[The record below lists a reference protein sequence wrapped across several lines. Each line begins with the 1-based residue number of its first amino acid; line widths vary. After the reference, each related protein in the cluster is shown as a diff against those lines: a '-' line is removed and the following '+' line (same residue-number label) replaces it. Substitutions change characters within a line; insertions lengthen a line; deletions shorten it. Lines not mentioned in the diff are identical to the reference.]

1 MIRSTRSV
9 QFRRFLNTIIDVTI
23 FYVTIMYMNRNY
35 NYYQNIKE
43 NLQRQL
49 VDLASILE
57 WLDTPDSANELEAII
72 IEETPD
78 LPPQT
83 RLELINST
91 IADRIDDTHRQIE
104 DINAKLMTIQTIQN
118 TWDESIIPVPIPRR
132 PLRRRPT
139 RPLRRIPIPPP
150 PETQPDLVID
160 ISDDDDNSPPPP
172 PILYLPS
179 TPPGSPPHY
188 LPSSPIN
195 SPPNSPP
202 RRGGLGASG
211 ATKHKKRI
219 VKSRKSKK
227 MQHSR
232 KRTKRSRK
240 NNSR

>member
-1 MIRSTRSV
+1 
-9 QFRRFLNTIIDVTI
+9 
-23 FYVTIMYMNRNY
+23 MNRNY

-91 IADRIDDTHRQIE
+91 IADRIDDTHRQME
-104 DINAKLMTIQTIQN
+104 DINAKLMTIHTIHT
-118 TWDESIIPVPIPRR
+118 TWADGRTHIPDRRPTR

-150 PETQPDLVID
+150 PVTQPDLVID
-160 ISDDDDNSPPPP
+160 ISDDGNSPPPP
-172 PILYLPS
+172 MGSPPS
-179 TPPGSPPHY
+179 TPPHY

-195 SPPNSPP
+195 SPPGSPP
-202 RRGGLGASG
+202 RRGGIGASG
-211 ATKHKKRI
+211 ATK

-240 NNSR
+240 NKIR

>member
-1 MIRSTRSV
+1 
-9 QFRRFLNTIIDVTI
+9 
-23 FYVTIMYMNRNY
+23 MNRNY

-104 DINAKLMTIQTIQN
+104 DVNAKLMTIQTIQN
-118 TWDESIIPVPIPRR
+118 TWDDSPVPITRR
-132 PLRRRPT
+132 PLRRRPS
-139 RPLRRIPIPPP
+139 RPLRRARPVPP
-150 PETQPDLVID
+150 PEIRPEIVYI
-160 ISDDDDNSPPPP
+160 ISDDDDDSPPP
-172 PILYLPS
+172 IRYLPS
-179 TPPGSPPHY
+179 TPPGSPPH
-188 LPSSPIN
+188 
-195 SPPNSPP
+195 SPPSTPPGSPPHSPPSTPPSSPP
-202 RRGGLGASG
+202 RRGGLGASSS
-211 ATKHKKRI
+211 TKRNKRI

-232 KRTKRSRK
+232 KRTKRSNK
-240 NNSR
+240 NKIR

>member
-1 MIRSTRSV
+1 
-9 QFRRFLNTIIDVTI
+9 
-23 FYVTIMYMNRNY
+23 MNRNY

-49 VDLASILE
+49 VDLTSTLD
-57 WLDTPDSANELEAII
+57 WLNTQDAVDELYDINREDHL
-72 IEETPD
+72 D
-78 LPPQT
+78 LPPQEI
-83 RLELINST
+83 LEIINST
-91 IADRIDDTHRQIE
+91 IDDTHRQME

-118 TWDESIIPVPIPRR
+118 TWDDAPTPIPDRRPTR

-150 PETQPDLVID
+150 PDLVID
-160 ISDDDDNSPPPP
+160 ISDDGNSPPPP
-172 PILYLPS
+172 MGSPPS
-179 TPPGSPPHY
+179 TPPHY

-195 SPPNSPP
+195 SPPGSPP
-202 RRGGLGASG
+202 RRGGIGASG
-211 ATKHKKRI
+211 ATK

-240 NNSR
+240 NKIR

>member
-1 MIRSTRSV
+1 
-9 QFRRFLNTIIDVTI
+9 
-23 FYVTIMYMNRNY
+23 MNRNY

-118 TWDESIIPVPIPRR
+118 TWDDAPMPITRR
-132 PLRRRPT
+132 PLRRRLT

-150 PETQPDLVID
+150 PVTQPDLVID
-160 ISDDDDNSPPPP
+160 ISDDDDNSPTPP
-172 PILYLPS
+172 PIPFIPS
-179 TPPGSPPHY
+179 SPPGSPPHY

-195 SPPNSPP
+195 SPPGSPP
-202 RRGGLGASG
+202 RRGGIGASG
-211 ATKHKKRI
+211 ATK

-240 NNSR
+240 NKIR

>member
-1 MIRSTRSV
+1 
-9 QFRRFLNTIIDVTI
+9 
-23 FYVTIMYMNRNY
+23 MNRNY

-57 WLDTPDSANELEAII
+57 WLDTPDSANELDAII

-91 IADRIDDTHRQIE
+91 IANRIDDTHRQIE

-118 TWDESIIPVPIPRR
+118 TWDDASTPIPRR

-150 PETQPDLVID
+150 QPDLVID
-160 ISDDDDNSPPPP
+160 ISDDHDISPPPP

-195 SPPNSPP
+195 SPPSTPPGSPP
-202 RRGGLGASG
+202 RRGGIGASG

-219 VKSRKSKK
+219 IKSRKSKK

-240 NNSR
+240 NIIR

>member
-1 MIRSTRSV
+1 
-9 QFRRFLNTIIDVTI
+9 
-23 FYVTIMYMNRNY
+23 MNRNY

-43 NLQRQL
+43 NLQRKL

-104 DINAKLMTIQTIQN
+104 DINAKLMTIHTIHT
-118 TWDESIIPVPIPRR
+118 TWADGRTHIPDR
-132 PLRRRPT
+132 PLRRIPT
-139 RPLRRIPIPPP
+139 RPLRRIPIPPV
-150 PETQPDLVID
+150 TQPDLVID
-160 ISDDDDNSPPPP
+160 ISDDDNSPPPP
-172 PILYLPS
+172 I
-179 TPPGSPPHY
+179 GSPPHY

-195 SPPNSPP
+195 SPPGSPP
-202 RRGGLGASG
+202 RRGGIGASG
-211 ATKHKKRI
+211 ATK

-240 NNSR
+240 NKIR

>member
-1 MIRSTRSV
+1 
-9 QFRRFLNTIIDVTI
+9 
-23 FYVTIMYMNRNY
+23 MNRNYNY

-49 VDLASILE
+49 VDLTSTLD
-57 WLDTPDSANELEAII
+57 WLNTQDAVDELYDINREDHL
-72 IEETPD
+72 D
-78 LPPQT
+78 LPPQEI
-83 RLELINST
+83 LEIINST
-91 IADRIDDTHRQIE
+91 IDDTHRQIE

-118 TWDESIIPVPIPRR
+118 TWDDAPMPITRR

-150 PETQPDLVID
+150 VTQPDLVIN
-160 ISDDDDNSPPPP
+160 ISDDDDNSPTPP
-172 PILYLPS
+172 PIPFIPS
-179 TPPGSPPHY
+179 SPPGSPPHY

-195 SPPNSPP
+195 SPPGSPP
-202 RRGGLGASG
+202 RRGGIGASG

-232 KRTKRSRK
+232 KRTKRSSK
-240 NNSR
+240 NNIR